1 MRPEQSIVG
10 GDSED
15 SDASHV
21 QRQIASLEFDER
33 LLPLFEE
40 RQLHIMNMERQRQ
53 KDDAETTQLLIKEGA
68 SITKLGQ
75 FFSWTLAL
83 GGLIGGIHLINI
95 GEVAIGVALLFGD
108 ASFVAINTLRAD
120 GKKDS

>member
-75 FFSWTLAL
+75 FFSWTLA
-83 GGLIGGIHLINI
+83 
-95 GEVAIGVALLFGD
+95 
-108 ASFVAINTLRAD
+108 
-120 GKKDS
+120 